1 MEDVDR
7 SKSTVREVTLWLI
20 KKEKLTQL
28 RQILLEKQIMLPGSG
43 NWGIEERRDG
53 RRWVGEKKVEM
64 EERGKY

>member
-7 SKSTVREVTLWLI
+7 SKLSIREVALWLI

-43 NWGIEERRDG
+43 N
-53 RRWVGEKKVEM
+53 
-64 EERGKY
+64 

>member
-43 NWGIEERRDG
+43 N
-53 RRWVGEKKVEM
+53 
-64 EERGKY
+64 